1 VITRRSVMACVGLSA
16 SAGVFARTRAVAPA
30 AVPQGYSMVAHRLGV
45 PALLLYGIALQE
57 SKMAFGANALPYPWT
72 LCVQGR
78 GFRYP
83 SYSAAVSALQAWLAR
98 GVRNVDC
105 GLMQVNWGWH
115 APKLQTVWQALNPY
129 PNLMVGASIL
139 KAQFAQSGDW
149 LVAAGRYH
157 HPSDVARAARYA
169 QSVLRL
175 MQTVPGSDS
184 LARAVR

>member
-1 VITRRSVMACVGLSA
+1 MACVGLSA

-175 MQTVPGSDS
+175 MQAVPG
-184 LARAVR
+184 AGMVQ